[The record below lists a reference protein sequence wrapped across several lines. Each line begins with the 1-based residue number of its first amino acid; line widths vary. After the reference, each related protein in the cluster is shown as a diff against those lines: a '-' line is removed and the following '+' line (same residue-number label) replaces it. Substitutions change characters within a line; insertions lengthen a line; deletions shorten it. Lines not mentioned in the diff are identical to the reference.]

1 MRESGLLI
9 SSTHLPLSTSPSHP
23 SFTASHHHQPVSTP
37 AVFVVPGTLFP
48 HTLFDQIM
56 PTVSGTQWQLL
67 CVIIRQTQGWF
78 DPQTGGRKTRDWL
91 SHSQLRRRT
100 GRGSDAICRAVDAL
114 VRKELIEVRDE
125 QGQVLA
131 TAQQRQRSYS
141 RLYYSLAEQVLD
153 HFQPASS
160 ARPTSPV
167 PLVPSRKAETTKEKL
182 TNKKPKKPFA
192 KPEWK
197 NTRFVSALLPVESK
211 EHNRHSDQNGQRDK
225 DACGCFA
232 ITSSPFTANSPA
244 PSQPH
249 PDLLRFIETFHDE
262 RRKRLGSNDE
272 PEQDSLHSREQARL
286 QVAIERYGFASL
298 VQLLGVFLGSDTFY
312 TRKHGH
318 SLPVFLDMLHI
329 LPTLRSKS
337 STD

>member
-1 MRESGLLI
+1 M
-9 SSTHLPLSTSPSHP
+9 PMLSC
-23 SFTASHHHQPVSTP
+23 
-37 AVFVVPGTLFP
+37 
-48 HTLFDQIM
+48 
-56 PTVSGTQWQLL
+56 TQWQLL
-67 CVIIRQTQGWF
+67 CVIIRQTQGWI
-78 DPQTGGRKTRDWL
+78 DPQTGGRKTSDWL

-141 RLYYSLAEQVLD
+141 RLYYSLASQVLR
-153 HFQPASS
+153 HFQPAAP

-167 PLVPSRKAETTKEKL
+167 PLIPSRIVPSRKAETTKEKL

-197 NTRFVSALLPVESK
+197 KMQPLSALLPVESK
-211 EHNRHSDQNGQRDK
+211 DHDRHSDENGYKDK

-232 ITSSPFTANSPA
+232 ATPSPIKANSPA
-244 PSQPH
+244 PSEPH
-249 PDLLRFIETFHDE
+249 PDLLRFIKTFHDE
-262 RRKRLGSNDE
+262 RCKRLDDKGEMITNSLND
-272 PEQDSLHSREQARL
+272 REQARL
-286 QVAIERYGFASL
+286 QAAIERYGFAPL
-298 VQLLGVFLGSDTFY
+298 VQLVEVFLSSDVFY

-318 SLPVFLDMLHI
+318 TLPVFLDMLHI
-329 LPTLRSKS
+329 LPTLRSKP
-337 STD
+337 STV